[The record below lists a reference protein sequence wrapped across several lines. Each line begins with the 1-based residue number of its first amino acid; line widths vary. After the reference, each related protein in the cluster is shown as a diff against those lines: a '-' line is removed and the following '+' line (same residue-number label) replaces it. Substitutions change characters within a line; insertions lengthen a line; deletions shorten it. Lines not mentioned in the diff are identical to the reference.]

1 MYGQLSL
8 NHLDTEENLK
18 HDFSKASSARARN
31 VSFEDF

>member
-18 HDFSKASSARARN
+18 HDFFKAGSARARN